1 MCSGPGNT
9 NLFNIIQ
16 FSLKFSSTNWQ
27 KKKTVHIFMEARL
40 NKIFIEEREAVS

>member
-16 FSLKFSSTNWQ
+16 FSLQFSSTNWQ
-27 KKKTVHIFMEARL
+27 KKTVHIFMEARL